1 MAEVNGARAPT
12 GSRTLRAATA
22 LIVLMFALFVV
33 VLSVSVIREREAARV
48 AAEARAA
55 AASQVVATNVGWITE
70 LSRQALGRID
80 EALGIDIAQGSVIGA
95 ERIRAAVDRLPGN
108 VKTYVVAANGS
119 TLFTT
124 DPEIQPIDIRDRE
137 YFAVP
142 AAGERFHISPLL
154 VSRLDGKQIF
164 VFSRRLERAGT
175 FQGVAILS
183 FDVELFREIWQ
194 SLSFDAQSTVSLLR
208 EDGQLVA
215 RYPFAAGPL
224 DLSNYV
230 LFTEYL
236 KLGDQGAYSTV
247 SPADGVARTV
257 GYRRIKGTPLVA
269 IASVS
274 TTSAFAQF
282 RRNTAI
288 TLFFAVPTALA
299 LAFATVL
306 ILRLL
311 RRDRDRQRRLV
322 ETLELNRMLVRD
334 THHRVKNNLQAI
346 MSLVRLHGLP
356 QQMKADLQGRI
367 TAMTAVHEHLYRL
380 DQFAQVNADTLIPAI
395 VDPLKDAFA
404 RPVTIHYDI
413 DPVVLHHDQ
422 ATPLA
427 LVVNEVVTN
436 ALKYAFPDG
445 RAGAI
450 HVAFKSR
457 GGDHAELSI
466 GDDGVGFDPALAT
479 SGLGGRLV
487 RAMLVQLGGSAPEY
501 SFDGGTRFQTVVTLT
516 NEDGQHPNAGM

>member
-1 MAEVNGARAPT
+1 LSEVNGARAPT

-22 LIVLMFALFVV
+22 LIVLMFVLFVV
-33 VLSVSVIREREAARV
+33 VLTVSLLREREAALH

-80 EALGIDIAQGSVIGA
+80 DALGIDIAGGSASV
-95 ERIRAAVDRLPGN
+95 EDRIRSAVDRLPGN
-108 VKTYVVAANGS
+108 VKAYVVGADGA
-119 TLFTT
+119 TLFST
-124 DPEIQPIDIRDRE
+124 DPAVQPLDIRDRE
-137 YFAVP
+137 YFAAP
-142 AAGERFHISPLL
+142 AAGTRFHVSSLM

-164 VFSRRLERAGT
+164 AFSRRLERGGI

-183 FDVELFREIWQ
+183 FDVDLFRDIWQ
-194 SLSFDAQSTVSLLR
+194 SLSLDSRSTVSLLR
-208 EDGQLVA
+208 DDGQLVA
-215 RYPFAAGPL
+215 RYPLAEGPL

-236 KLGDQGAYSTV
+236 KLGDAGTYPAI
-247 SPADGVARTV
+247 SPADGVARIV
-257 GYRRIKGTPLVA
+257 GYRRVRGAPLVA
-269 IASVS
+269 LASVS
-274 TTSAFAQF
+274 TDTSFAQF

-288 TLFFAVPTALA
+288 TLLFAVPTALA
-299 LAFATVL
+299 LAFATVF
-306 ILRLL
+306 IFRLL
-311 RRDRDRQRRLV
+311 RRDRDRQRRLL

-367 TAMTAVHEHLYRL
+367 SAMTAVHEHLYRL
-380 DQFAQVNADTLIPAI
+380 DQFAEVNADTLIPAI
-395 VDPLKDAFA
+395 VDPLREAFA
-404 RPVTIHYDI
+404 QPVTIDYDI

-427 LVVNEVVTN
+427 LIVNEVVTN

-445 RAGAI
+445 RSGTI
-450 HVAFKSR
+450 RVAFKSR
-457 GGDHAELSI
+457 DRDHAELSV
-466 GDDGVGFDPALAT
+466 GDDGVGFDPSLAT

-487 RAMLVQLGGSAPEY
+487 RAMLIQLGGSEPEY
-501 SFDGGTRFQTVVTLT
+501 YFKGGTRFQTLVTLT
-516 NEDGQHPNAGM
+516 DQAGQQPQAAE

>member
-1 MAEVNGARAPT
+1 MNGALAPT

-33 VLSVSVIREREAARV
+33 VLTVSLLRERDAARL

-80 EALGIDIAQGSVIGA
+80 DALGIDISDGSASVE
-95 ERIRAAVDRLPGN
+95 ERIRSAIDRLPGT
-108 VKTYVVAANGS
+108 VKTYVVAADGS
-119 TLFTT
+119 TLFST
-124 DPEIQPIDIRDRE
+124 DPAVQPIDIRDRE

-142 AAGERFHISPLL
+142 AAGELFHVSALM

-164 VFSRRLERAGT
+164 VFSRRLERGGA

-194 SLSFDAQSTVSLLR
+194 SLSLDRESTVSVVR
-208 EDGQLVA
+208 DDGQLVA
-215 RYPFAAGPL
+215 RYPLASSPL
-224 DLSNYV
+224 DLSGHV
-230 LFTEYL
+230 LFTDYL
-236 KLGDQGAYSTV
+236 KTGDEGTYPAV
-247 SPADGVARTV
+247 SPADGIERIV
-257 GYRRIKGTPLVA
+257 GYQRVRGAPLVA
-269 IASVS
+269 LTAVS
-274 TTSAFAQF
+274 THTAYAQF

-288 TLFFAVPTALA
+288 TLIFAVPTALA
-299 LAFATVL
+299 LAFATFF

-311 RRDRDRQRRLV
+311 RRDRDRESRLV
-322 ETLELNRMLVRD
+322 ETLELNRLLVRD

-395 VDPLKDAFA
+395 VNPLTEAFA
-404 RPVTIHYDI
+404 RPVTIDYDI

-445 RAGAI
+445 REGHI

-457 GGDHAELSI
+457 GSHHAELSI
-466 GDDGVGFDPALAT
+466 GDDGVGFDPELAT

-487 RAMLVQLGGSAPEY
+487 RAMLIQLGGSQPDY
-501 SFDGGTRFQTVVTLT
+501 SFDGGTRFQTMVTLT
-516 NEDGQHPNAGM
+516 DLAAEHPKAAE

>member
-1 MAEVNGARAPT
+1 MTEVNGAGAPT

-33 VLSVSVIREREAARV
+33 VLTVSLMREHEAARR

-80 EALGIDIAQGSVIGA
+80 DALGPDISGGSASVD
-95 ERIRAAVDRLPGN
+95 ERIRSAVDRLPGN
-108 VKTYVVAANGS
+108 VKAYVVAADGS
-119 TLFTT
+119 TLFST
-124 DPEIQPIDIRDRE
+124 DPAVQPIDIRDRE
-137 YFAVP
+137 YFA
-142 AAGERFHISPLL
+142 ALASGERFHVSSLL
-154 VSRLDGKQIF
+154 VSRLDGEQIF
-164 VFSRRLERAGT
+164 VFSRRLERSGA
-175 FQGVAILS
+175 FQGAAILS
-183 FDVELFREIWQ
+183 FDVELFRGIWQ
-194 SLSFDAQSTVSLLR
+194 SLSFDTESAVSVLR

-215 RYPFAAGPL
+215 RYPFADGPL

-236 KLGDQGAYSTV
+236 KLGDKGTYPAV
-247 SPADGVARTV
+247 SPADGISRIV
-257 GYRRIKGTPLVA
+257 GYSRVAGTPLVA
-269 IASVS
+269 VASVS
-274 TTSAFAQF
+274 TGTAFAQF
-282 RRNTAI
+282 RRNTTI
-288 TLFFAVPTALA
+288 TLAFAVPTALA
-299 LAFATVL
+299 LAFATFL

-322 ETLELNRMLVRD
+322 ETLELNRLLVRD

-380 DQFAQVNADTLIPAI
+380 DQFADVNADTLIPAI
-395 VDPLKDAFA
+395 VDPLSEAFA
-404 RPVTIHYDI
+404 RPVTIEYDI

-445 RAGAI
+445 RPGTI
-450 HVAFKSR
+450 RIAFKSR
-457 GGDHAELSI
+457 GKDHAELSI

-487 RAMLVQLGGSAPEY
+487 RAMLIQLGGSEPEY
-501 SFDGGTRFQTVVTLT
+501 SFDGGTRFQTLVALT
-516 NEDGQHPNAGM
+516 DQAAQKPKAAE

>member
-1 MAEVNGARAPT
+1 MSELNRARAPT

-33 VLSVSVIREREAARV
+33 ILTVSLLRERGAALR

-80 EALGIDIAQGSVIGA
+80 DALGLDIAGGSASVD
-95 ERIRAAVDRLPGN
+95 ERIRSAVDRLPGN
-108 VKTYVVAANGS
+108 VKAYVVAADGS

-124 DPEIQPIDIRDRE
+124 DPAVKPIDIRDRE
-137 YFAVP
+137 YFAAP
-142 AAGERFHISPLL
+142 AAGERFHVSALM
-154 VSRLDGKQIF
+154 VSRLDGQQIF
-164 VFSRRLERAGT
+164 VFSRRIERGGT
-175 FQGVAILS
+175 FQGVAVLS
-183 FDVELFREIWQ
+183 FDVELFRDIWR
-194 SLSFDAQSTVSLLR
+194 SLSFDSTSTVSVVR
-208 EDGQLVA
+208 DDGQLVA
-215 RYPFAAGPL
+215 RYPLADGPL
-224 DLSNYV
+224 DLSNYE
-230 LFTEYL
+230 LFTEHL
-236 KLGDQGAYSTV
+236 KRADEGTYPAI
-247 SPADGVARTV
+247 SPADGVARVV
-257 GYRRIKGTPLVA
+257 GFRRVPGAPLVA
-269 IASVS
+269 LASVS
-274 TTSAFAQF
+274 NEYSFAQF
-282 RRNTAI
+282 RRNATI
-288 TLFFAVPTALA
+288 TLAFAVPTAIA
-299 LAFATVL
+299 LAFATFF

-311 RRDRDRQRRLV
+311 RRDRDRQLRLV

-380 DQFAQVNADTLIPAI
+380 DQFAEVNAETLIPAI
-395 VDPLKDAFA
+395 VDPLSEAFA
-404 RPVTIHYDI
+404 HPVTIQYDI

-445 RAGAI
+445 RAGTI
-450 HVAFKSR
+450 RIAFKSR
-457 GGDHAELSI
+457 GRDHAELSI

-487 RAMLVQLGGSAPEY
+487 RAMLIQLGGSEPEY
-501 SFDGGTRFQTVVTLT
+501 SFDGGTRFQTLVTLT
-516 NEDGQHPNAGM
+516 DQAEQHPKAAE

>member
-1 MAEVNGARAPT
+1 MNGARAPT

-22 LIVLMFALFVV
+22 LIVLMFALFVL
-33 VLSVSVIREREAARV
+33 VLTVSLMRERDAARL

-55 AASQVVATNVGWITE
+55 AAAQVVATNVGWITE

-80 EALGIDIAQGSVIGA
+80 DALGVDISEGSASVE
-95 ERIRAAVDRLPGN
+95 ERIRSAIDRLPGN
-108 VKTYVVAANGS
+108 VKTYVVAADGS
-119 TLFTT
+119 ALFST
-124 DPEIQPIDIRDRE
+124 DPAVQPIDIRDRE

-142 AAGERFHISPLL
+142 AAGEGFHVSALM
-154 VSRLDGKQIF
+154 VSRLDGNQIF
-164 VFSRRLERAGT
+164 VFSRRLERSGA

-194 SLSFDAQSTVSLLR
+194 SLSLDAESTVSVLR

-215 RYPFAAGPL
+215 RYPFADGPL

-230 LFTEYL
+230 LFTDHL
-236 KLGDQGAYSTV
+236 KLGDKGTYPAI
-247 SPADGVARTV
+247 SPADGVPRIV
-257 GYRRIKGTPLVA
+257 GYSRVAGTPLVA
-269 IASVS
+269 VASVS
-274 TTSAFAQF
+274 TGTAFAQF
-282 RRNTAI
+282 RRNAII
-288 TLFFAVPTALA
+288 TLAFAVPTALA
-299 LAFATVL
+299 LAFAAFF

-322 ETLELNRMLVRD
+322 ETLELNRLLVRD

-380 DQFAQVNADTLIPAI
+380 DQFAEVNADTLIPAI
-395 VDPLKDAFA
+395 VDPLSAAFA
-404 RPVTIHYDI
+404 RPVTIEYDI

-445 RAGAI
+445 RKGTI
-450 HVAFKSR
+450 RIAFKSHGSR
-457 GGDHAELSI
+457 HAELSI

-487 RAMLVQLGGSAPEY
+487 RAMLIQLGGSEPDY
-501 SFDGGTRFQTVVTLT
+501 SFDGGTRFQTLVTLT
-516 NEDGQHPNAGM
+516 DQAAQHPKAAE